1 VGGGFPAQGRNG
13 VKYTVTLPTDQ
24 VGQGEEFVTARA
36 VAEMAA
42 AVEAAGF
49 AACNVTDHPF
59 PPADWL
65 GNGGHH
71 PLDPLVT
78 LAVAASATTRLRLH
92 THVFIPAYRN
102 PFIAAKGIATLDAL
116 AGGRVILGVAAGY
129 LAGEFAAL
137 GAPYED
143 RGAALDAAISAMRRA
158 WTGRDVAA
166 DGAGWSARGN
176 VMLPRPSAAP
186 HPPIWIG
193 GNSRAARLRA
203 AAVGQGWSPFPAR
216 QGLAAATGTATLDG
230 PEVLRRGIDEL
241 RSAAERH
248 GRTEPLDI
256 CITPFSHPHSRPAL
270 DPAQLVA
277 EAASLAALGVT
288 WLAVR
293 LPAPSRADFLR
304 NVERFGKR
312 VIGAPE

>member
-1 VGGGFPAQGRNG
+1 M
-13 VKYTVTLPTDQ
+13 KYTVTLPTDQ
-24 VGQGEEFVTARA
+24 VGQAAEFVSAQA

-42 AVEAAGF
+42 AIEAAGF

-59 PPADWL
+59 PPADWVSS
-65 GNGGHH
+65 GGHH
-71 PLDPLVT
+71 ALDPLVT
-78 LAVAASATTRLRLH
+78 LAVAAAATTRLRLH
-92 THVFIPAYRN
+92 TNVFIPAYRN
-102 PFIAAKGIATLDAL
+102 PFIAAKGVATLDAL

-143 RGAALDAAISAMRRA
+143 RGAALDAAIAAMRQA
-158 WTGRDVAA
+158 WTGQQVEA

-176 VMLPRPSAAP
+176 VMLPHPSAAA

-193 GNSRAARLRA
+193 GNSRAARRRA

-216 QGLAAATGTATLDG
+216 RGLAAATGTVELDG
-230 PEVLRRGIDEL
+230 PEALRRGIGEL
-241 RSAAERH
+241 RSEAERY

-256 CITPFSHPHSRPAL
+256 CTTPFSHPHSRPAL
-270 DPAQLVA
+270 DSARLA
-277 EAASLAALGVT
+277 DEAAALAELGVT

-293 LPAPSRADFLR
+293 LPAPSRAEFLR
-304 NVERFGKR
+304 NVERFGEQ
-312 VIGAPE
+312 VIGQPAAARE